1 MLDYSKYYQTEKK
14 RKTSKFIMV
23 FMMVFMLCK
32 FCIYNHTVN
41 SKFLIFEP
49 LYFDIN
55 IILKTFSFLDEYTRK
70 CDCKQ

>member
-41 SKFLIFEP
+41 STDF
-49 LYFDIN
+49 
-55 IILKTFSFLDEYTRK
+55 
-70 CDCKQ
+70 

>member
-41 SKFLIFEP
+41 SKFLSPYI
-49 LYFDIN
+49 LTLN

>member
-49 LYFDIN
+49 LYFDIKHYIKN
-55 IILKTFSFLDEYTRK
+55 VPFSR
-70 CDCKQ
+70 